1 MQSANKK
8 IKLSCKQEEDM
19 KKPLSKINEDPEH
32 YRTRFS
38 GPVVYDEVLSQ
49 INVKDVP
56 TIDWEKKG
64 VVCKP
69 GNALANYQPS
79 ATAIAF
85 LEKERAAAIAIAERE
100 RVAKRTAEE
109 AFNEVF
115 ALKKSIRELEGIFN
129 FLNFI

>member
-1 MQSANKK
+1 MQNPCKK
-8 IKLSCKQEEDM
+8 IKLAIKPEEDM
-19 KKPLSKINEDPEH
+19 KKPLSKINEDPEA
-32 YRTRFS
+32 YRTRFN
-38 GPVVYDEVLSQ
+38 PPMYDEDLKH
-49 INVKDVP
+49 INPQEVK

-85 LEKERAAAIAIAERE
+85 LEKERAAIAIAERE

>member
-85 LEKERAAAIAIAERE
+85 LEKERAAIAIAERE